1 MPLPAKLNPRS
12 CFYRATTLL
21 QQNIVN
27 NSLIRPSHPF
37 KEAGT
42 GRGCYCPLRGRS
54 YWPLISTLDP
64 ACLVPLQDNL
74 ASHLGHR
81 VAAMSMALSTL
92 SCTPAFTKQDR
103 VCNLV
108 TTYIDHYQML
118 FSCSLSTN
126 ANRTSFVFGVQQKI
140 LSLALLIHVCTISI
154 YFFVRFTWSQ
164 YNSTVQ
170 FRVLI

>member
-12 CFYRATTLL
+12 CLFLYRATTGL

-74 ASHLGHR
+74 ADHLGYR

-118 FSCSLSTN
+118 FSCSLSN
-126 ANRTSFVFGVQQKI
+126 DQRKHRAGTSFVFGVQQKI

-154 YFFVRFTWSQ
+154 
-164 YNSTVQ
+164 
-170 FRVLI
+170 